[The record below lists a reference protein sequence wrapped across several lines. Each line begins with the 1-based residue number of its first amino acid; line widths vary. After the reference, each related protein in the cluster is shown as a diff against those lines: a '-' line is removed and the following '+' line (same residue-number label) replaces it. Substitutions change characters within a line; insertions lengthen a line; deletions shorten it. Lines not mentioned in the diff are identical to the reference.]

1 MFVQI
6 DGWYGGGKGVLW
18 SLLDSHSEV
27 FVCPIHD
34 FSFAK
39 LLDQDNTKEWIKK
52 KHSTELRQILAK
64 SEYYKFEKVFYDGV
78 IPIHISSDVHIDT
91 PYCTDFYKFDQKFY
105 KNLHKLE
112 EWSVETIVEK
122 LYEAF
127 YKVHI
132 KDINNYPKYYA
143 SMSHA
148 GSYNLYKNIPSILP
162 NMKSIVVKRGL
173 KNIIATRTNR
183 KERPGDLNDKQAFR
197 VPFDRITNSGEVENI
212 CHYFSTYE
220 KLQERYPEQFMI
232 VEFDDLVKD
241 TKNSMQKVA
250 KFLDIEYEEIL
261 SKPTRDG
268 VLLEHNGMSFIGEEN
283 DDYRKLLTQ
292 EEIGVI
298 DRRIR
303 LYKIH
308 GQPFNVFSLKSWIKH
323 IAIKYKTVIVK
334 W

>member
-1 MFVQI
+1 MFIQI
-6 DGWYGGGKGVLW
+6 DGWYAGGKTVLW

-39 LLDQDNTKEWIKK
+39 LLDQDNTREWLKK
-52 KHSTELRQILAK
+52 RYSTELRQILAK
-64 SEYYKFEKVFYDGV
+64 SEYYKFEKVYYDKV
-78 IPIHISSDVHIDT
+78 VPIYFSADSFVNIPYD
-91 PYCTDFYKFDQKFY
+91 TDFYQFDEKFY
-105 KNLHKLE
+105 KKLHDLE
-112 EWSVETIVEK
+112 KWTLEAIVEN
-122 LYEAF
+122 LYETF
-127 YKVHI
+127 YEVHTD
-132 KDINNYPKYYA
+132 KEQHPKYYA

-148 GSYNLYKNIPSILP
+148 GSYELYNNIPGIFP

-183 KERPGDLNDKQAFR
+183 KERPRDLNDKQAFR
-197 VPFDRITNSGEVENI
+197 VPFDRVINSGEVENI

-308 GQPFNVFSLKSWIKH
+308 GQPFNVFSLRSWIKH
-323 IAIKYKTVIVK
+323 IAIKYKSVIVK